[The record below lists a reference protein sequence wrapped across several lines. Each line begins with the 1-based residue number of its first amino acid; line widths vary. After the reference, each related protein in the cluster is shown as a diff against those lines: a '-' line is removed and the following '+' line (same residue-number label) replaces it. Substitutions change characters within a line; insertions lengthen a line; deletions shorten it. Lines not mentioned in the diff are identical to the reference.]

1 MNQIIRSNSNG
12 QLSYDPEVKEFTVEF
27 GNVYFKLPIDSY
39 ELFEKQLENMSNDL
53 SMYASNQRLMVP
65 VSGTTIT
72 LLLTP
77 EEMISL
83 KNLFGIKIDKLLSF
97 KLNINY
103 SMN

>member
-1 MNQIIRSNSNG
+1 MNHIIRSNSNG
-12 QLSYDPEVKEFTVEF
+12 QLSYDAQVKEFTVEF
-27 GNVYFKLPIDSY
+27 GNVYFKLPMDAF

-65 VSGTTIT
+65 VAGTAIT

-83 KNLFGIKIDKLLSF
+83 KNLFGIQLDKSLSF

>member
-1 MNQIIRSNSNG
+1 MNQIIRSNSHG
-12 QLSYDPEVKEFTVEF
+12 QLSYNPQLKEFIVEF
-27 GNVYFKLPIDSY
+27 GNVYFRLTLENF
-39 ELFEKQLENMSNDL
+39 ELFEKQLGNMSNDL
-53 SMYASNQRLMVP
+53 SMYTSNQRLMVP
-65 VSGTTIT
+65 VSGTDIT

-77 EEMISL
+77 EELVSL